1 MAHVV
6 WVLMAMKLVGG
17 PQLDGQNTTNPA
29 SASYVA
35 VDSVPRFEPV
45 EVAVYAD
52 EYTCQ
57 VWAQR
62 IGRMTGFKANS
73 AQCQQRAIK

>member
-1 MAHVV
+1 
-6 WVLMAMKLVGG
+6 
-17 PQLDGQNTTNPA
+17 
-29 SASYVA
+29 
-35 VDSVPRFEPV
+35 
-45 EVAVYAD
+45 VYAD